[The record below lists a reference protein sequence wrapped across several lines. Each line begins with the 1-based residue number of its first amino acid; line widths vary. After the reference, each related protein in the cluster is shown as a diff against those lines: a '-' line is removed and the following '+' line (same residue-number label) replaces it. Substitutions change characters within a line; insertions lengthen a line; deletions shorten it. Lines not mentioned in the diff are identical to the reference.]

1 VSEGTLAAMLRTL
14 FALVCTAALAACSSG
29 GQAAVDEHSDI
40 SGVLDVKSS
49 FGPDFKVTT
58 VAPTGIDPRILA
70 PQTLPPGVKFEPPDC
85 TKFAAGLAVPA
96 GLKGNMAATT
106 AEGEGNRFIA
116 IAVETSEP
124 VPVPDP
130 GDACKKVGFAG
141 PGARGVVEVAE
152 SPAIDGVR
160 TLGTHRVVQ
169 TVVNGKPA
177 SGELYNYVA
186 SFGSFLVIVTANPLV
201 VPNQPVAPVDTQRAR
216 DLLTAA
222 VGAVRR

>member
-1 VSEGTLAAMLRTL
+1 MLRTP
-14 FALVCTAALAACSSG
+14 FALVCAALVAACSSG
-29 GQAAVDEHSDI
+29 EPAANTANSNDAHSDI
-40 SGVLDVKSS
+40 SGVLEVKSS
-49 FGPDFKVTT
+49 FGPDFKVAT

-70 PQTLPPGVKFEPPDC
+70 PQSLPLGVEFEPPDC
-85 TKFAAGLAVPA
+85 AKFATGPAVPA

-124 VPVPDP
+124 VPLTDP
-130 GDACKKVGFAG
+130 GQACQKVGFAG

-152 SPAIDGVR
+152 SPAIDGAH

-186 SFGSFLVIVTANPLV
+186 GFGSFLVIVTANPLV
-201 VPNQPVAPVDTQRAR
+201 QPNQPVAPVNTQRAR

-222 VGAVRR
+222 VAAVRG

>member
-1 VSEGTLAAMLRTL
+1 ML
-14 FALVCTAALAACSSG
+14 
-29 GQAAVDEHSDI
+29 
-40 SGVLDVKSS
+40 
-49 FGPDFKVTT
+49 
-58 VAPTGIDPRILA
+58 
-70 PQTLPPGVKFEPPDC
+70 
-85 TKFAAGLAVPA
+85 
-96 GLKGNMAATT
+96 
-106 AEGEGNRFIA
+106 
-116 IAVETSEP
+116 
-124 VPVPDP
+124 
-130 GDACKKVGFAG
+130 
-141 PGARGVVEVAE
+141 VEVAE

-222 VGAVRR
+222 VAAVRG

>member
-1 VSEGTLAAMLRTL
+1 MLRTL
-14 FALVCTAALAACSSG
+14 FTVACAALLAACSSG
-29 GQAAVDEHSDI
+29 EPTADDAHSDI
-40 SGVLDVKSS
+40 SGVLEVKST

-58 VAPTGIDPRILA
+58 VAPTGVDPRILA
-70 PQTLPPGVKFEPPDC
+70 PQTLPPGVKFEPLDC
-85 TKFAAGLAVPA
+85 AKFATGLAVPA

-124 VPVPDP
+124 VPLTDP
-130 GDACKKVGFAG
+130 GQACQKVGFAG
-141 PGARGVVEVAE
+141 PGTRGVVEVAE
-152 SPAIDGVR
+152 SPVIDGAR

-186 SFGSFLVIVTANPLV
+186 GFGSFLVIVTANPLV
-201 VPNQPVAPVDTQRAR
+201 QPNHPVAPVNTQRAR

-222 VGAVRR
+222 VAAVRG

>member
-1 VSEGTLAAMLRTL
+1 MLRTL
-14 FALVCTAALAACSSG
+14 FAVACAALLAACSSG
-29 GQAAVDEHSDI
+29 EPTAADVPDDI
-40 SGVLDVKSS
+40 SKVLDVKST

-85 TKFAAGLAVPA
+85 AKFATGLALPA

-124 VPVPDP
+124 VPLNDP
-130 GDACKKVGFAG
+130 GQACQKVEFAG
-141 PGARGVVEVAE
+141 PDSRGLVEVAE
-152 SPAIDGVR
+152 SPVIDGSR

-169 TVVNGKPA
+169 TMVNGKPA

-186 SFGSFLVIVTANPLV
+186 SFGSILVIVTANPLV
-201 VPNQPVAPVDTQRAR
+201 LPNQPVAPVNTQRAR

-222 VGAVRR
+222 VAAVRG

>member
-1 VSEGTLAAMLRTL
+1 MLRTL
-14 FALVCTAALAACSSG
+14 FTVACAALLAACSSG
-29 GQAAVDEHSDI
+29 EPTADDARSDI
-40 SGVLDVKSS
+40 SGVLEVKST

-85 TKFAAGLAVPA
+85 AKFATGLAVPA

-124 VPVPDP
+124 VPLTDP
-130 GDACKKVGFAG
+130 GQACQKVGFAG
-141 PGARGVVEVAE
+141 PGTRGVVEVAE
-152 SPAIDGVR
+152 SSVIDGAR

-186 SFGSFLVIVTANPLV
+186 GLGSFLVIVTANPLV
-201 VPNQPVAPVDTQRAR
+201 QPNQPVAPVNTQRAR

-222 VGAVRR
+222 VAAVRG